1 MGGGLGEQEI
11 TIEGGVMAKEGK
23 KLMNGYSG
31 PVVPVVHLED
41 FDQETLVKLAYQ
53 YARAYQQIDGHW
65 FEIVEKKYGTQIAR
79 DLDKEVWLKNIP
91 PTALRTLEAVGHK
104 EKDMAAILKVTQLHP
119 AAGGC
124 PHLYDYEVELISPTK
139 GIVKVP
145 RCKPMRY
152 WRDKGNMD
160 FVRVM
165 CRDWDI
171 PGFGITGTSVIP
183 EVKCRPLVI
192 PPYDAPYTRKEEGYD
207 CIWEYSL
214 EPEKAAKN
222 I

>member
-1 MGGGLGEQEI
+1 MKEEA
-11 TIEGGVMAKEGK
+11 MAKATK
-23 KLMNGYSG
+23 KLLKDYSG
-31 PVVPVVHLED
+31 PVLPVVRLED

-65 FEIVEKKYGTQIAR
+65 YEIVAKKYGEQVAR
-79 DLDKEVWLKNIP
+79 DL
-91 PTALRTLEAVGHK
+91 

-124 PHLYDYEVELISPTK
+124 PHLYDYEVELVSPTR

-145 RCKPMRY
+145 RCQPMRY

-165 CRDWDI
+165 CREWDI
-171 PGFGITGTSVIP
+171 PGFGITGTSLIP

-192 PPYDAPYTRKEEGYD
+192 PPYDAPFTRKEKGYD

-214 EPEKAAKN
+214 DPEKGRKAACRTAGKPAATKKK
-222 I
+222 